1 MILCMTKQTRDRL
14 KIPLPEEQ
22 PLTYRV
28 LIDTV
33 IQREGTDP
41 LLKWGGKLFY
51 FDRRKC
57 LELVNFGSKLTLFI
71 FDLKVKQID
80 RLNDWISAYLYELY
94 KEDKTATVALDVLFE
109 RHGVFCFDKLTDR
122 STIGTLNRNLFSF
135 GLDGD
140 RFYEYIQDGILQT
153 KKINRDV
160 NFDYVVTMKVNGKSQ
175 YIFPGEEFR
184 KQLVERFGD
193 TDTENKN

>member
-1 MILCMTKQTRDRL
+1 MILCMMKQARERL
-14 KIPLPEEQ
+14 KIALPEEQ

-28 LIDTV
+28 LIETV

-71 FDLKVKQID
+71 FDLKLKEMD
-80 RLNDWISAYLYELY
+80 RLNDWISTYLYELY
-94 KEDKTATVALDVLFE
+94 KDDKAATEALDVLFD
-109 RHGVFCFDKLTDR
+109 RHGVFCFDKLTDQ
-122 STIGTLNRNLFSF
+122 STIGTLNGNLRSF
-135 GLDGD
+135 ALNGD
-140 RFYEYIQDGILQT
+140 RFYEYVQDSILQT

-160 NFDYVVTMKVNGKSQ
+160 NFDYVVTMKVDGKSQ

-193 TDTENKN
+193 GGTKGKN